1 MANQDYKDCR
11 KIIHVD
17 MDCFYAAIEARDF
30 PDLKGKPIAVGG
42 QPNKRGVV
50 ATCSYE
56 ARAFGVHSAM
66 PMGLAV
72 KKCPQLI
79 IQPVRM
85 SAYQHESKGIKNI
98 FKCYTDV
105 IQPLSLDEAF
115 LDVTGSDLCHG
126 SATLIAQ
133 QIRQDIWQQHQLT
146 ASAGIAPNK
155 FLAKIASDWNKPN
168 GQFVVTPDAIND
180 FVKDLSV
187 KKIYGVGK
195 VTAKK
200 MHDLGIDSCTDLQ
213 QLSQK
218 QLQQRFGVFGSTL
231 YNLCR
236 GIDDRPVRTHSERKS
251 VSVEDTFLHDLP
263 DLPAC
268 LAEIQRL
275 YDSLLKR
282 HERAMA
288 KQNSEGQNVDQTNV
302 EIKALYIKLRFH
314 NFETTTAQQVHPALD
329 LQIFKQLIQTAW
341 QRQQKPVRLLGLGI
355 QYQRNNPSKQID
367 LGF

>member
-1 MANQDYKDCR
+1 MTESQR

-30 PDLKGKPIAVGG
+30 PELQGKPIAVGG
-42 QPNKRGVV
+42 QPDKRGVV

-56 ARAFGVHSAM
+56 ARAFGIHSAM
-66 PMGLAV
+66 AMSQAV

-85 SAYQHESKGIKNI
+85 AVYQQESVGIKAI
-98 FKCYTDV
+98 FKNYTDT

-133 QIRQDIWQQHQLT
+133 QIRQDIWQQHQLA

-155 FLAKIASDWNKPN
+155 FLAKIASDWYKPN
-168 GQFVVTPDAIND
+168 GQYVITPDQIDD
-180 FVKDLSV
+180 FVKDLPV

-200 MHDLGIDSCTDLQ
+200 MHDMNIHTCADLQ
-213 QLSQK
+213 LLDQK
-218 QLQQRFGVFGSTL
+218 QLQQRFGVFGKTL

-236 GIDDRPVRTHSERKS
+236 GIDNRPVQTHSERKS

-263 DLPAC
+263 NLTAC
-268 LAEIQRL
+268 QAEIKRL
-275 YDSLLKR
+275 YDALKTR
-282 HERAMA
+282 HEKALT
-288 KQNSEGQNVDQTNV
+288 KQNIV
-302 EIKALYIKLRFH
+302 IKALYVKIKFH
-314 NFETTTAQQVHPALD
+314 DFTTTTAQKIHQQLD
-329 LQIFKQLIQTAW
+329 IKVFHDLIKTAW
-341 QRQQKPVRLLGLGI
+341 HRKSKPVRLLGLGI
-355 QYQRNNPSKQID
+355 QYKQAADIEQIG
-367 LGF
+367 LNF

>member
-1 MANQDYKDCR
+1 MTEKVR

-30 PDLKGKPIAVGG
+30 PQLKGKPIAVGG
-42 QPNKRGVV
+42 QPDKRGVV

-56 ARAFGVHSAM
+56 ARAFGIHSAM
-66 PMGLAV
+66 PMAQAI

-85 SAYQHESKGIKNI
+85 SVYQQESKGIKAI
-98 FKCYTDV
+98 FKKFTDT

-115 LDVTGSDLCHG
+115 LDVTDSQHCHG

-133 QIRQDIWQQHQLT
+133 QIRKDIWQAHQLT

-168 GQFVVTPDAIND
+168 GQFVITPNQVDD
-180 FVKDLSV
+180 FVKELPV

-200 MHDLGIDSCTDLQ
+200 MHDMGLHTCADLRQ
-213 QLSQK
+213 MSQP
-218 QLQQRFGVFGSTL
+218 QLQQRFGVFGQTL
-231 YNLCR
+231 YRLCR
-236 GIDDRPVRTHSERKS
+236 GIDDRPVRTFSERKS
-251 VSVEDTFLHDLP
+251 VSVEDTFLQDIP
-263 DLPAC
+263 DVATC
-268 LAEIQRL
+268 IKECDRL
-275 YDSLLKR
+275 FEMLVTR
-282 HERAMA
+282 HEKAA
-288 KQNSEGQNVDQTNV
+288 KKQNIS
-302 EIKALYIKLRFH
+302 IKALYVKIKFKD
-314 NFETTTAQQVHPALD
+314 FQTTTAQTTSQKLD
-329 LQIFKQLIQTAW
+329 IKAYKQLVQTAW
-341 QRQQKPVRLLGLGI
+341 QRQKKPVRLLGLGI
-355 QYQRNNPSKQID
+355 QYRSKSGAEQID

>member
-1 MANQDYKDCR
+1 MTAELR

-30 PDLKGKPIAVGG
+30 PALKGRPIAVGG
-42 QPNKRGVV
+42 QPDKRGVV

-56 ARAFGVHSAM
+56 ARAFGIHSAM
-66 PMGLAV
+66 PMAQAI

-85 SAYQHESKGIKNI
+85 SVYQQESKGIKAI
-98 FKCYTDV
+98 FKRYTDL

-115 LDVTGSDLCHG
+115 LDVSGSDICHG

-133 QIRQDIWQQHQLT
+133 QIRQEIYQKHELT

-168 GQFVVTPDAIND
+168 GQFVITPDAIDD
-180 FVKDLSV
+180 FVIVLPV

-200 MHDLGIDSCTDLQ
+200 MHDMDIHTCADLQ
-213 QLSQK
+213 QFEQK
-218 QLQQRFGVFGSTL
+218 QLQQRFGVFGNTL

-236 GIDDRPVRTHSERKS
+236 GIDHRPVQTHNERKS

-263 DLPAC
+263 NLTTC
-268 LAEIQRL
+268 QVEIKRL
-275 YDSLLKR
+275 YDALKSR
-282 HERAMA
+282 HKKAQM
-288 KQNSEGQNVDQTNV
+288 KQNIV
-302 EIKALYIKLRFH
+302 IKALYVKIKFH
-314 NFETTTAQQVHPALD
+314 DFTTTTAQKTHQALD
-329 LQIFKQLIQTAW
+329 IKVFHDLIKTAW
-341 QRQQKPVRLLGLGI
+341 HRKSRPVRLLGLGI
-355 QYQRNNPSKQID
+355 QYQQAADIEQIG

>member
-1 MANQDYKDCR
+1 MSTTNNNKPPIR

-30 PDLKGKPIAVGG
+30 PHLRGKPIAVGG
-42 QPNKRGVV
+42 QPDKRGVV

-56 ARAFGVHSAM
+56 ARAFGIHSAM
-66 PMGLAV
+66 PMAQAI

-85 SAYQHESKGIKNI
+85 SVYQQESKGIKAI
-98 FKCYTDV
+98 FKKFTET

-115 LDVTGSDLCHG
+115 LDVTGSKLCHG

-133 QIRQDIWQQHQLT
+133 QIRQEIFTRHQLT

-168 GQFVVTPDAIND
+168 GQFVVTPEAIDD
-180 FVKDLSV
+180 FVKNLPV

-200 MHDLGIDSCTDLQ
+200 MHDMGLHTCADLQ
-213 QLSQK
+213 QMTQQ
-218 QLQQRFGVFGSTL
+218 QLQQRFGVFGQTL
-231 YNLCR
+231 YQLCR
-236 GIDDRPVRTHSERKS
+236 GIDHRPVRTFTERKS
-251 VSVEDTFLHDLP
+251 VSVEDTFLHDIP
-263 DLPAC
+263 DVNTC
-268 LAEIQRL
+268 IKECDRL
-275 YDSLLKR
+275 FNMLVTR
-282 HERAMA
+282 HEKASK
-288 KQNSEGQNVDQTNV
+288 KQNIS
-302 EIKALYIKLRFH
+302 IKALYVKIKFKD
-314 NFETTTAQQVHPALD
+314 FQTTTAQITYQKLD
-329 LQIFKQLIQTAW
+329 LDAYKQLVHTAW
-341 QRQQKPVRLLGLGI
+341 QRQKKPVRLLGLGI
-355 QYQRNNPSKQID
+355 QYQSNSGVEQID

>member
-1 MANQDYKDCR
+1 MNEVQR

-30 PDLKGKPIAVGG
+30 PELRGKPIAVGG
-42 QPNKRGVV
+42 QPDKRGVV

-56 ARAFGVHSAM
+56 ARAYGVHSAM
-66 PMGLAV
+66 PMGQAI

-85 SAYQHESKGIKNI
+85 AVYQQESIGIKAI
-98 FKCYTDV
+98 FKKYTDI

-115 LDVTGSDLCHG
+115 LEVTGSDHCHG

-133 QIRQDIWQQHQLT
+133 QIRQDIWRQHRLA

-168 GQFVVTPDAIND
+168 GQYVITPDAIDD
-180 FVKDLSV
+180 FVKDLPV

-200 MHDLGIDSCTDLQ
+200 MHDMNIHTCAELQ
-213 QLSQK
+213 QLDQK
-218 QLQQRFGVFGSTL
+218 QLQQHFGVFGKTL

-236 GIDDRPVRTHSERKS
+236 GIDHRPVQTHSERKS

-263 DLPAC
+263 NLEAC
-268 LAEIQRL
+268 LSEINRL
-275 YDSLLKR
+275 FDSLKTR
-282 HERAMA
+282 HQKTQN
-288 KQNSEGQNVDQTNV
+288 KQDIV
-302 EIKALYIKLRFH
+302 IKTLYVKIRF
-314 NFETTTAQQVHPALD
+314 NDFKTTTAQTTHPTLD
-329 LQIFKQLIQTAW
+329 IKVFQQLIKTAW
-341 QRQQKPVRLLGLGI
+341 HREARPVRLLGLGI
-355 QYQRNNPSKQID
+355 QYQQATQIEQID
-367 LGF
+367 LEF

>member
-1 MANQDYKDCR
+1 MEELVR

-30 PDLKGKPIAVGG
+30 PELKGQPIAVGG
-42 QPNKRGVV
+42 QPHKRGVV

-56 ARAFGVHSAM
+56 ARAYGIHSAM
-66 PMGLAV
+66 PMGQAI

-85 SAYQHESKGIKNI
+85 TVYQQESKGIKSI
-98 FKCYTDV
+98 FKNYTRL

-115 LDVTGSDLCHG
+115 LDVTGSDICHG

-133 QIRQDIWQQHQLT
+133 QIRRDIWQQHQLT

-168 GQFVVTPDAIND
+168 GQFVVTPDAIDD
-180 FVKDLSV
+180 FIKDLSV

-200 MHDLGIDSCTDLQ
+200 MHDMGIDNCTDLQ

-218 QLQQRFGVFGSTL
+218 QLQQRFGVFGRTL

-236 GIDDRPVRTHSERKS
+236 GIDDRPVSTHSERKS

-263 DLPAC
+263 DLTAC
-268 LAEIQRL
+268 MAEIQRL

-282 HERAMA
+282 HERAMI
-288 KQNSEGQNVDQTNV
+288 KQHKEQQNV
-302 EIKALYIKLRFH
+302 EIKALYVKIRFH
-314 NFETTTAQQVHPALD
+314 NFETTTAQQVHPNLD
-329 LQIFKQLIQTAW
+329 IQVYEQLIQTAW

-355 QYQRNNPSKQID
+355 QYQQHNRSKQID
-367 LGF
+367 LDFWS

>member
-1 MANQDYKDCR
+1 MVDKVR

-17 MDCFYAAIEARDF
+17 MDCFYAGVEVRDF
-30 PDLKGKPIAVGG
+30 PELKGKPIAVGG
-42 QPNKRGVV
+42 QPDKRGVV

-56 ARAFGVHSAM
+56 ARTFGVHSAM
-66 PMGLAV
+66 PMAQAI

-85 SAYQHESKGIKNI
+85 SVYQYESKGIKNI
-98 FKCYTDV
+98 LKKYTDV
-105 IQPLSLDEAF
+105 IQHLSLDEAF
-115 LDVTGSDLCHG
+115 LDVTGSKLCKG

-133 QIRQDIWQQHQLT
+133 QIRQDIWQKHQLT

-180 FVKDLSV
+180 FVKDLPV

-200 MHDLGIDSCTDLQ
+200 MHDMGINTCTDLQ
-213 QLSQK
+213 QLNQK
-218 QLQQRFGVFGSTL
+218 QLQQRFGVFGRTL

-236 GIDDRPVRTHSERKS
+236 GIDDRPVRTHNERKS

-263 DLPAC
+263 DLETC
-268 LAEIQRL
+268 IDEIQRL
-275 YDSLLKR
+275 YDVLVKR
-282 HERAMA
+282 HKRAMA
-288 KQNSEGQNVDQTNV
+288 KDDLKDQNSKAKNI
-302 EIKALYIKLRFH
+302 EIKALYVKLRFH
-314 NFETTTAQQVHPALD
+314 NFQTTTAQQVNSKVD
-329 LQIFKQLIQTAW
+329 IKVYKQLIKTAW
-341 QRQQKPVRLLGLGI
+341 QRQGKPVRLLGLGI
-355 QYQRNNPSKQID
+355 QYQRSKSVEQMD
-367 LGF
+367 LGFS

>member
-1 MANQDYKDCR
+1 MSGNITDQQTLR
-11 KIIHVD
+11 KIIHID

-30 PDLKGKPIAVGG
+30 PALQGKPVAVGG
-42 QPNKRGVV
+42 APDKRGVV

-56 ARAFGVHSAM
+56 ARAFGIHSAM
-66 PMGLAV
+66 PMAQAI

-85 SAYQHESKGIKNI
+85 AVYQHESKGIQALFKN
-98 FKCYTDV
+98 YTKT

-115 LDVTGSDLCHG
+115 LDVTNSAHCQG

-168 GQFVVTPDAIND
+168 GQFVVTPDAID
-180 FVKDLSV
+180 AFVQHLPV

-195 VTAKK
+195 VTANK
-200 MHDLGIDSCTDLQ
+200 MHAMGLHTCGDLQ
-213 QLSQK
+213 RLSPT
-218 QLQQRFGVFGSTL
+218 QLQHSFGVFGHTL
-231 YNLCR
+231 YKLCR
-236 GIDDRPVRTHSERKS
+236 GIDERPVQTSSRRKS

-263 DLPAC
+263 DLNAC
-268 LAEIQRL
+268 YAELQRL
-275 YDSLLKR
+275 YDMLQVRHLRALK
-282 HERAMA
+282 
-288 KQNSEGQNVDQTNV
+288 KQNIR
-302 EIKALYIKLRFH
+302 IKALYVKIRFH
-314 NFETTTAQQVHPALD
+314 NFQTTSAQKIHPKLD
-329 LQIFKQLIQTAW
+329 ASVFAQLIETAW
-341 QRQQKPVRLLGLGI
+341 LRQQKPVRLLGLGI
-355 QYQRNNPSKQID
+355 QYQAASGQQID